1 MKLLH
6 SRGSHRLAVTA
17 ATLLSL
23 GLATPALAAEATGTT
38 AGAAAAPAQPSWDN
52 TSPLTIS
59 PSSGGAGTRVTVRA
73 TCHPSGPATSEAFQQ
88 SITLRQTSDKQWTGT
103 GTIKTSGLVVGQRY
117 PVTVPCDDGT
127 TLSTNFT
134 YTATPTGGAAAGFG
148 GTARDGESGG
158 SQTTALAVGG
168 GIALAGAAGYVFL
181 ARRRRSTGDHY

>member
-1 MKLLH
+1 MKPLH
-6 SRGSHRLAVTA
+6 PRGSRRLAVTA
-17 ATLLSL
+17 ATLLTL
-23 GLATPALAAEATGTT
+23 GLATPALAAEGAGTT
-38 AGAAAAPAQPSWDN
+38 AAEAAAPALPGWSN
-52 TSPLTIS
+52 SSPLTIS

-73 TCHPSGPATSEAFQQ
+73 TCRPSGPATSQAFQQ
-88 SITLRQTSDKQWTGT
+88 SITLRQTSNHQWTGT

-127 TLSTNFT
+127 TLTTNFT
-134 YTATPTGGAAAGFG
+134 FTATPTGGAAAGFG
-148 GTARDGESGG
+148 GAARGGDEGG